1 VAPKHRPT
9 SHDVARVAGV
19 SRATVSYVLNDVTRQ
34 RISPEVQARVLKAV
48 DELQYTPHH
57 HARMLKV
64 KESDI
69 VLVVMVGATPG
80 PVLTQLT
87 DVLSRRVSA
96 AGYTPLIDFSG
107 ASSPTAFTRACER
120 IQPVAVVAPGALLSP
135 RIAKVLELNGTRC
148 VLAVGDGPGKSMA
161 RLRYSRESVGE
172 IAATYL
178 TERGRERVLVVLP
191 KDPRLAEIAAGRL
204 DGIRRVFDGQ
214 RISVVKVPIDL
225 HVARDTILSAVRRK
239 PSIDAVFAYN
249 DDYALVVL
257 QVLRDAGISVPG
269 DVAVMGC
276 DNLHFAALTQPP
288 LTTIDPG
295 DLGGQI
301 ADALLA
307 MLKNGKRPTG
317 TMGTET
323 VIARE
328 SA

>member
-1 VAPKHRPT
+1 MAPKRRPT

-34 RISPEVQARVLKAV
+34 RISPEVQQRVLKAV

-69 VLVVMVGATPG
+69 VLIVMLGATPG

-87 DVLSRRVSA
+87 DELSRRVSE
-96 AGYTPLIDFSG
+96 AGYTPLIDFTG
-107 ASSPTAFTRACER
+107 APSPTAFTRACER
-120 IQPVAVVAPGALLSP
+120 IQPVAVVAPGPLLSS

-148 VLAVGDGPGKSMA
+148 VLAVGDGPGKSIA
-161 RLRYSRESVGE
+161 RLRYSRESVGQL
-172 IAATYL
+172 AATYL
-178 TERGRERVLVVLP
+178 AERGRKRMLVVLP
-191 KDPRLAEIAAGRL
+191 EDPRLAEIAAGRL
-204 DGIRRVFDGQ
+204 DGIRRVYDRQ
-214 RISVVKVPIDL
+214 RIRVVTVPMDL
-225 HVARDTILSAVRRK
+225 GIARDSILAAVTKK

-257 QVLRDAGISVPG
+257 QVLRDADISVPEN
-269 DVAVMGC
+269 VAVMGC

-307 MLKNGKRPTG
+307 MLKNGKLPTG